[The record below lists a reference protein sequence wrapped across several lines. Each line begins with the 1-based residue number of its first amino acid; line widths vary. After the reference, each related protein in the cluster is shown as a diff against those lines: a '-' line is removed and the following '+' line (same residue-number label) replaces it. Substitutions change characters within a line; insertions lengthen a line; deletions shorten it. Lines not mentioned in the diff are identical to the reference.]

1 MIVGTGTPETAW
13 TRWSELRRFPD
24 LDLRACTRL
33 LVVAPHPDDEVLGVG
48 GISAMLGSR
57 GCSQAVLAL
66 TDGEASHP
74 GSTFDRVEL
83 AERRAHETAEALRT
97 LLGSQ
102 PQIERLRLP
111 DGGLSGAEARLQG
124 EISSRLELDTWCL
137 APFRHDGHPD
147 HEAAGRAAAR
157 ACRERGARLLE
168 YPIWMWHWASP
179 ADRRVPWNRARCVRL
194 SSLVMARKASA
205 ITKFRSQIERL
216 DDRPGGEAI
225 LPPSIRERFTRS
237 FEVVFE

>member
-147 HEAAGRAAAR
+147 HEACGDVAFLAG
-157 ACRERGARLLE
+157 ELTGATVIE
-168 YPIWMWHWASP
+168 YPVWMWHWA
-179 ADRRVPWNRARCVRL
+179 VPDEVVIPWARARRL
-194 SSLVMARKASA
+194 A
-205 ITKFRSQIERL
+205 L
-216 DDRPGGEAI
+216 DDDTVRSKHAAIAGFTSQVEDDGEHEAI
-225 LPPSIRERFTRS
+225 LPPHVVERFVRP
-237 FEVVFE
+237 FEVVFV